1 MKVHDMVIHESDS
14 EKINAVLTTFLG
26 ESGASEALLIDRSGQ
41 LLSMTGANRALDTV
55 SISALAA
62 GAFSSTGA
70 LAQLLGETEFTVLF
84 HQGNK
89 ESMHVSTVDDQAIL
103 LAIFGERTTV
113 GMVRLFAKEA
123 SAAVGQ
129 ILAEARNKPKTVG
142 ELSTPLTADESRT
155 SFGEKTR

>member
-1 MKVHDMVIHESDS
+1 M
-14 EKINAVLTTFLG
+14 
-26 ESGASEALLIDRSGQ
+26 
-41 LLSMTGANRALDTV
+41 
-55 SISALAA
+55 
-62 GAFSSTGA
+62 
-70 LAQLLGETEFTVLF
+70 LF

>member
-1 MKVHDMVIHESDS
+1 MKVHDMVIHETDA
-14 EKINAVLTTFLG
+14 EKINAVLNTFLG

-70 LAQLLGETEFTVLF
+70 LAQLLGSRIP
-84 HQGNK
+84 GG
-89 ESMHVSTVDDQAIL
+89 SAMGGIL

-123 SAAVGQ
+123 ATAVGQ
-129 ILAEARNKPKTVG
+129 ILAEARSKPKTTG
-142 ELSTPLTADESRT
+142 ALSTPLTADESRT